1 MSSPCRSRSSSTS
14 WPATAARVSSPISPA
29 IASSSAAWWWA
40 SSRPRRRSAT
50 RSSNEAVGWSGP
62 TSRHTP
68 LSSVRT
74 PASRAVSTSWR
85 STPGFPI
92 AASRRRPATRAT
104 IGPPSTRWRS
114 VSMLSIGSGSTVR
127 RRRCPSLTRW
137 SNGVGPPVVRIV
149 RTANTPRDCTSE
161 ATSARDSSSSWSP
174 SSTSRS
180 RRSSPARSRSA
191 AAARW
196 KTAPR
201 SRSSAPV
208 GEATSTGSRCDSA
221 ANGIDRPSGCPLA
234 RALGMPA
241 ASASSRTFS
250 ASRVLP
256 TPAPPVRNTPAGRA
270 AAEPLG
276 EHLELAAAPDHRPR
290 RGQRRF
296 DEPVGRL
303 GE

>member
-1 MSSPCRSRSSSTS
+1 M
-14 WPATAARVSSPISPA
+14 
-29 IASSSAAWWWA
+29 
-40 SSRPRRRSAT
+40 
-50 RSSNEAVGWSGP
+50 
-62 TSRHTP
+62 
-68 LSSVRT
+68 
-74 PASRAVSTSWR
+74 
-85 STPGFPI
+85 
-92 AASRRRPATRAT
+92 
-104 IGPPSTRWRS
+104 GPPSTRCSS
-114 VSMLSIGSGSTVR
+114 VSMLSTGSGSTVR
-127 RRRCPSLTRW
+127 RRRCPSFTRW

-161 ATSARDSSSSWSP
+161 ATRARDSSSSWSP

-201 SRSSAPV
+201 SRSSGPV

-256 TPAPPVRNTPAGRA
+256 TPAPPVRNTPPA
-270 AAEPLG
+270 AWPRNHSASTSSS
-276 EHLELAAAPDHRPR
+276 RPR
-290 RGQRRF
+290 PIIGHAEAERRF
-296 DEPVGRL
+296 DEQRRAPRRVSARRAPPKSRCRAPPRRSGSRARARS
-303 GE
+303 